1 LPSLTERKMV
11 CAETVDAA
19 AAMMRGVENF
29 ILVVEGW

>member
-1 LPSLTERKMV
+1 LTERKMV

-19 AAMMRGVENF
+19 AAMMRGVEYF